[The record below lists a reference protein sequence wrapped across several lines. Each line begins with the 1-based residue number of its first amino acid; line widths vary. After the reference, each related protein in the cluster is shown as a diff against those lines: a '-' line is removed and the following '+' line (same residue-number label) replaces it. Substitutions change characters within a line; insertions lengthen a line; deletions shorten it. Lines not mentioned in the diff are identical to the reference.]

1 MSSQL
6 TLKDV
11 AYVVAN
17 EFWNKWHNKAK
28 QPSEL
33 ERHVWQLS
41 TQYEIGHL
49 GSIEEIAD
57 RIFHNVNARITNK
70 LAEEQRYQER
80 IENIK
85 RELLRKAR
93 TDKNIQTLNKI
104 ANLKIIKDTP
114 PGLPPLTPEQIAELY
129 DYYKESRDVLGVPD
143 VRPKLQRDKYIKT
156 RINEFVQI
164 HPDEMLSLEEFKRII
179 RDWNRNI
186 TIKEA
191 YEYYQNKFFTLPGVT
206 IPIVEPRNV
215 EVLGFKDKDKYKFGT
230 RSYEINPEIKQT
242 ITNHFPLKDNLKKYS
257 LHKVAPRGSYMI
269 DFMIHKKKYVYL
281 VAININTRYAM
292 IEMTNIT
299 VPDEKDSQ
307 ESQEKVLSKDA
318 KTTSSYL
325 RALNK
330 MIDEVKFMNPIRHLT
345 GDGESAFKSSFAMK
359 FYEQYNI
366 TFHPVPRMMIEG
378 KRTKAGNQ
386 GTDPLHTSLALVD
399 RFIRTIRDMIFNA
412 ELQITPLAI
421 KEMVR
426 QYNNAPHSTLSKYI
440 GFDVS
445 PLMVQ
450 QDKNKEEYI
459 VMKLNKE
466 NIQTR
471 MRYDFDI
478 PIGSIVKVYNEKDV
492 LGKRR
497 VIARKGEVVGRQ
509 GVLYK
514 VKTNLGVE
522 TMPRYKLE
530 SIHDFLKYAP

>member
-1 MSSQL
+1 MTSLL

-11 AYVVAN
+11 AYVVAK
-17 EFWNKWHNKAK
+17 EFWNKWHNTAK

-41 TQYEIGHL
+41 TQYEIRHL

-57 RIFHNVNARITNK
+57 RIFPDVNARIAKK
-70 LAEEQRYQER
+70 LNEEQRYQEGQAER

-93 TDKNIQTLNKI
+93 TDKDKQSLKKI
-104 ANLKIIKDTP
+104 ANLNIIKKTP
-114 PGLPPLTPEQIAELY
+114 LGLPPLTPEQIQELY
-129 DYYKESRDVLGVPD
+129 DYYSESWKVLQVPD
-143 VRPKLQRDKYIKT
+143 VRPKRQRDKDIKT
-156 RINEFVQI
+156 RINEFVQT

-191 YEYYQNKFFTLPGVT
+191 YEYYQNKFFSLPGVT

-230 RSYEINPEIKQT
+230 RSYERNPVIKET

-257 LHKVAPRGSYMI
+257 LHKVAHRGSYMI
-269 DFMIHKKKYVYL
+269 DFMVHKKKYIYL

-292 IEMTNIT
+292 IEMTNIS
-299 VPDEKDSQ
+299 VSDEN
-307 ESQEKVLSKDA
+307 ESEERILSKDA

-345 GDGESAFKSSFAMK
+345 GDGESAFKSKLAMK

-366 TFHPVPRMMIEG
+366 TFHPVTRMKIEG
-378 KRTKAGNQ
+378 KK
-386 GTDPLHTSLALVD
+386 GTDPLHSSLGLVD
-399 RFIRTIRDMIFNA
+399 RFIRTIRDMLFNA

-426 QYNNAPHSTLSKYI
+426 QYNNAPHTTLSKYI

-459 VMKLNKE
+459 VMKINKE

-478 PIGSIVKVYNEKDV
+478 PVGSTVKVYNEKDV

-497 VIARKGEVVGRQ
+497 VIAREGEVVGRK
-509 GVLYK
+509 GVMYE
-514 VKTNLGVE
+514 VKTNLGIE

-530 SIHDFLKYAP
+530 SVHDFLNAA